1 MDFQF
6 ACCRCSDSEEQRKME
21 SRAKNKLTN
30 KDNNNKT
37 RLREL
42 RLSLQ
47 LSPCCAL
54 PVSLPAPAEH
64 LGEGGERYGGWGLK
78 LVLVIQNFATLR
90 SHFFVFFLSM
100 LRSNLANLL
109 TLRIFFQTVLYLKMK
124 KPPRGPMTHWILGR
138 ATNWFWSLKNHTIL
152 LAFTYLSGYIV
163 WSGVRRC
170 NGVQVGIILFW
181 FLFTKEMVV
190 VVVCSHLL
198 IQPNT

>member
-1 MDFQF
+1 MSFQSFVFRHLVIAAVCNTKEVPSF
-6 ACCRCSDSEEQRKME
+6 AGGGGGRTRRMMHCALLMANSRNFRLCRCSDSEEQRKME

-78 LVLVIQNFATLR
+78 LVPVIQNFATLR
-90 SHFFVFFLSM
+90 THFFVFFSACYA
-100 LRSNLANLL
+100 R
-109 TLRIFFQTVLYLKMK
+109 TWQIY
-124 KPPRGPMTHWILGR
+124 
-138 ATNWFWSLKNHTIL
+138 
-152 LAFTYLSGYIV
+152 
-163 WSGVRRC
+163 
-170 NGVQVGIILFW
+170 
-181 FLFTKEMVV
+181 
-190 VVVCSHLL
+190 
-198 IQPNT
+198 